1 MKKPI
6 IMLATCSIALVGMG
20 NSGCDRV
27 ETDKLVVTPKVQPST
42 NQVETVEQFTVTSKG
57 TFKAGYDDC
66 TREIFI
72 LRDNFTGE
80 EYLGVTDCT
89 LIRRKKAKDE
99 AMSDAIET
107 AVDIAVDVASE

>member
-1 MKKPI
+1 MRKPI
-6 IMLATCSIALVGMG
+6 AMLVACIAVVGMG
-20 NSGCDRV
+20 NSGCDKV
-27 ETDKLVVTPKVQPST
+27 PTDKLVVTPKVQPST

-107 AVDIAVDVASE
+107 AVDIALDIAVE

>member
-1 MKKPI
+1 MRKPI
-6 IMLATCSIALVGMG
+6 AMLVACIAVVGMG
-20 NSGCDRV
+20 NSGCDQV
-27 ETDKLVVTPKVQPST
+27 PTDKLVVTPKVQPST
-42 NQVETVEQFTVTSKG
+42 NQVESVEQFTVTSKG

-72 LRDNFTGE
+72 LRNNFTGE

-99 AMSDAIET
+99 AISDAMES
-107 AVDIAVDVASE
+107 AVAIAVDAASQ